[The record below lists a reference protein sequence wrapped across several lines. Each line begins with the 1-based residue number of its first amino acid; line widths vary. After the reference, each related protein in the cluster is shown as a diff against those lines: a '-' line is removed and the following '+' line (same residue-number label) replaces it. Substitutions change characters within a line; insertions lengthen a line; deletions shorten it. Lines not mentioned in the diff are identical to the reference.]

1 MPMSESVAVGTV
13 LKKIDLEHSSR
24 PEHGKALCWAA
35 RIVSLLP
42 GIGATAYVSIDTAS
56 WAAKYG
62 DVWDIFQTV
71 GMSFFILVLPALVGW
86 RWHLAGGLIM
96 MLESSVNIL
105 MIANSIATNNPYA
118 YFEADPSYVLRAIL
132 PMWVTILV
140 GSCLHLM
147 AWARETRT

>member
-1 MPMSESVAVGTV
+1 MTNFGVINTRKSA
-13 LKKIDLEHSSR
+13 
-24 PEHGKALCWAA
+24 HGKPLCWAA
-35 RIVSLLP
+35 RIVSLIP
-42 GIGATAYVSIDTAS
+42 GIGYTAYAS
-56 WAAKYG
+56 VDAAIWAARYG
-62 DVWDIFQTV
+62 DVWDIFQTA
-71 GMSFFILVLPALVGW
+71 GMLFVLLVLPALVGW

-105 MIANSIATNNPYA
+105 MIANSIATHDSYA
-118 YFEADPSYVLRAIL
+118 YFELDPSYVLRAIL